1 MYVHYACL
9 GLADSISSLIKG
21 IGNAISAVI
30 VNATRYFIGTRAFH
44 DAAGGNKTL
53 DLGCIRGAITVRAR
67 DSTLVVAVARKRPN
81 TENHSVLIVHIE
93 AIRVSETMA
102 HVDAHSLLT
111 ILGFNTITGRI
122 TGSSAARL
130 ALDLADGR
138 PRWIKGKGLAVTA
151 RVIDAAGKA
160 FRAQFCHGVAGKNGT
175 LL

>member
-1 MYVHYACL
+1 M
-9 GLADSISSLIKG
+9 ISGLIKG
-21 IGNAISAVI
+21 KCIASSAVV
-30 VNATRYFIGTRAFH
+30 VNAARHVFGTRAFH
-44 DAAGGNKTL
+44 NAARGGKTL
-53 DLGCIRGAITVRAR
+53 YLGFVGGAIRVRAC

-81 TENHSVLIVHIE
+81 TENHSILIVQIE